1 MAITTPIRV
10 RNRIQ
15 AAEADISDD
24 VLNEFIADEQAFIE
38 AYAQKTFPESDPQ
51 FGLAR
56 SICTDRCAAKG
67 LVFITAP
74 SAGVT
79 YTIDELKVDKTD
91 PANARLSLAQSLWA
105 HAGEQLALLNP
116 STRLVPRSST
126 AR

>member
-1 MAITTPIRV
+1 MGMTTPARV
-10 RNRIQ
+10 RDRIQ
-15 AAEADISDD
+15 TTEADISDD

-56 SICTDRCAAKG
+56 SICTDRCAAKA

-91 PANARLSLAQSLWA
+91 PANAKLSLAQSLWT
-105 HAGEQLALLNP
+105 HAEEQLLLLNP
-116 STRLVPRSST
+116 STRLRPRAST
-126 AR
+126 S